1 MSTETI
7 YHALDVASWEL
18 QRMHGIRAWRRWL
31 KPALYAKLCRQ
42 FDTFWFELRSRMR
55 MFDAMR
61 APMPSSTREL
71 NGLPDARIVSARYP
85 GATITTTGEGQPVV
99 WIYANGGIR

>member
-1 MSTETI
+1 MKTETI
-7 YHALDVASWEL
+7 YLALDEASFDV

-31 KPALYAKLCRQ
+31 NPALYAKRCRQ

-61 APMPSSTREL
+61 APMPSSTRARD
-71 NGLPDARIVSARYP
+71 GLPDTRIALARYP
-85 GATITTTGEGQPVV
+85 GATITTTGAGQSVV
-99 WIYANGGIR
+99 WCYAGGGKG

>member
-31 KPALYAKLCRQ
+31 RPKLYAKLCRQ

-61 APMPSSTREL
+61 APMPSSTRVRD
-71 NGLPDARIVSARYP
+71 GLSDSRIVSARYP
-85 GATITTTGEGQPVV
+85 AATITTTGAGQSVV
-99 WIYANGGIR
+99 WVYPDGGK

>member
-1 MSTETI
+1 MTTETI

-18 QRMHGIRAWRRWL
+18 QHMSGIRAWRRWL
-31 KPALYAKLCRQ
+31 RPALYAKLCRQ

-61 APMPSSTREL
+61 APMSSSTCARD
-71 NGLPDARIVSARYP
+71 GLPDTRIVLARYP
-85 GATITTTGEGQPVV
+85 AATITTTGAGQSVV
-99 WIYANGGIR
+99 WIYTSGGKG

>member
-7 YHALDVASWEL
+7 YHALDVAAWEL

-31 KPALYAKLCRQ
+31 RPTLYAKLCRQ

-61 APMPSSTREL
+61 APMPSSNRVRD
-71 NGLPDARIVSARYP
+71 GLPDARIVWARYP
-85 GATITTTGEGQPVV
+85 GATITTTGAGPSVV
-99 WIYANGGIR
+99 WIYANGGN